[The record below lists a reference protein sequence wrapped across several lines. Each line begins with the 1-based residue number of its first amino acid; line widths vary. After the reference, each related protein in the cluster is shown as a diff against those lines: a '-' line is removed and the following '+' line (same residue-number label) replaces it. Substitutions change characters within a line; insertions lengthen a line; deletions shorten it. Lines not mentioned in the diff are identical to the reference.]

1 VRRSNSADQPIKVK
15 ISRAPFA
22 VTFFPVMA
30 AGVMYWLWG
39 IGGIVDVVEAATNGS
54 MRHGGFVY

>member
-1 VRRSNSADQPIKVK
+1 
-15 ISRAPFA
+15 
-22 VTFFPVMA
+22 MA